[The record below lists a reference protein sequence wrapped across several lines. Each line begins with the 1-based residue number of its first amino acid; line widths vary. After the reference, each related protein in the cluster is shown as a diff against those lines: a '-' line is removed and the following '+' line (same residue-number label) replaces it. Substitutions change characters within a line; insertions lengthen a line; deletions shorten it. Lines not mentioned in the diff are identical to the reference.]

1 MMGQQSDQEIYI
13 IAAEAAFEEA
23 PPPSNQSQLLQSL
36 GATLLEEFKRA
47 ESDRQLTEQRWLR
60 DLRQYRG
67 QYDPDVEAK
76 IGKARSRAF
85 VRKTRVKIKTI
96 DARVADL
103 LFPTGITKNWA
114 IKETPKPTI
123 SPEAV
128 AKITQ
133 QLLQQRQQELMQQ
146 AEQMVQQAVES
157 GMPQEQATS
166 QAREQV
172 AAQIEQLSRT
182 PPPREVIEEA
192 AKAMAKESAKR
203 MSDVIADQLVEARYK
218 PIALKTIHSGHLYG
232 IGIMKGPLVEKRI
245 KTRFSMADGKWT
257 PQSSEYYLPF
267 LDHVPVWRFYP
278 DMSATELR
286 ACRFVYERHTMTR
299 QEMSDLA
306 TRKSFEKWR
315 QHIVDWIQ
323 ANPKGHAQPRYWDNE
338 LRTIGDR
345 NSTQGDAGGTYEVL
359 ERWGWMNGEDLSA
372 AGVNVPQDRIHES
385 FFSNIWMLPN
395 GTIIKVAL
403 QALDGTTWPYHI
415 YYFDKDE
422 STIFPE
428 GLASIMRDDQE
439 MLNASTRI
447 MIDNAAITSGPQLEV
462 SPHLLSTNQ
471 NIDEITPWK
480 IWPRNNTNPGAPAIR
495 EINLSSNTGEL
506 ARMAQMFENN
516 ADETTA
522 IPRYMSGENVTS
534 GAAGTSSG
542 LSMMM
547 GAVNIVTK
555 DLVTNYDE
563 GVTIS
568 FVTGMYHWNMK
579 FNKDDSIK
587 GDYDIEA
594 TGSASLVA
602 KEVRARQ
609 LNEFAQLT
617 ANPLDDPWI
626 KRGQLN
632 KLRAEAN
639 ELVDCVKTQEEFE
652 AERNSPQA
660 MMQAQLQQQTLMLQ
674 MQTMA
679 ATLEKTMAESQRIM
693 AETKKS
699 LESVALIR
707 AQTVETKVSAAYAG
721 LQAGGVATS
730 NPVIAP
736 AGDEILR
743 SSGWQDATP
752 EPSMAQLNTPPVQ
765 EEPGTH
771 QVLGSGQSFAVEP
784 RGNTDPASPGNAD
797 TGAPSADPPDAAPQP
812 ATGMVGLNEGI
823 ETQRI
828 DG

>member
-1 MMGQQSDQEIYI
+1 MIDQERDEYVV
-13 IAAEAAFEEA
+13 AAELVFQEQPA
-23 PPPSNQSQLLQSL
+23 PQNQQAEQLQSL
-36 GATLLEEFKRA
+36 GSTLLEEFKRA

-67 QYDPDVEAK
+67 QYDPEVEAK

-103 LFPTGITKNWA
+103 LFPTGVTKNWA
-114 IKETPKPTI
+114 IKETPKPTL
-123 SPEAV
+123 SPEQTAQ
-128 AKITQ
+128 ITQ
-133 QLLQQRQQELMQQ
+133 MLVAQRQQQLMQQ
-146 AEQMVQQAVES
+146 AEQMVQQAVQ
-157 GMPQEQATS
+157 GGVPPQEA
-166 QAREQV
+166 
-172 AAQIEQLSRT
+172 AAQVQQQIQAQVQQLAQT
-182 PPPREVIEEA
+182 PPPKEMIEGLA
-192 AKAMAKESAKR
+192 LAQAKESAKR
-203 MSDVIADQLVEARYK
+203 MSDVITDQLVEARYK
-218 PIALKTIHSGHLYG
+218 PVALKTIHSGHLYG
-232 IGIMKGPLVEKRI
+232 IGIMKGPLVEKRV
-245 KTRFSMADGKWT
+245 KTRFAMINGKWT
-257 PQSSEYYLPF
+257 PQSQEYYLPF

-299 QEMSDLA
+299 HEMSELA
-306 TRKSFEKWR
+306 TRKSFAKWR
-315 QHIVDWIQ
+315 SHIIDWIK

-359 ERWGWMNGEDLSA
+359 ERWGWMNGEELSA
-372 AGVNVPQDRIHES
+372 AGVEVPEDQMHEA
-385 FFSNIWMLPN
+385 FFSNIWLLPN

-428 GLASIMRDDQE
+428 GLASVMRDDQE

-462 SPHLLSTNQ
+462 NPHLLSTTEK
-471 NIDEITPWK
+471 IDELIPWK
-480 IWPRNNTNPGAPAIR
+480 MWIRNNTNPGQRAIQ
-495 EINLSSNTGEL
+495 EINLTSNTAEL

-563 GVTIS
+563 GITIS
-568 FVTGMYHWNMK
+568 FIQGMYHWNMK

-587 GDYDIEA
+587 GDYDVEA

-626 KRGQLN
+626 KRGVLN

-639 ELVDCVKTQEEFE
+639 ELVDCVKTQEEFD
-652 AERNSPQA
+652 AEKNSPQA
-660 MMQAQLQQQTLMLQ
+660 MMQMQIQQQTMLLQ
-674 MQTMA
+674 MQQMA
-679 ATLEKTMAESQRIM
+679 AMVEKTMAE
-693 AETKKS
+693 AKKTM
-699 LESVALIR
+699 ESIELIR
-707 AQTVETKVSAAYAG
+707 AQAVETKVSAAYAG

-743 SSGWQDATP
+743 SSGWKDATP
-752 EPSMAQLNTPPVQ
+752 DPSIAQLNGPPVQ
-765 EEPGTH
+765 AEQGTH
-771 QVLGSGQSFAVEP
+771 QVLGKGQSFAVEP
-784 RGNTDPASPGNAD
+784 RGNTDPVS
-797 TGAPSADPPDAAPQP
+797 PPDPADGMPSGEPPSAAPQP
-812 ATGMVGLNEGI
+812 ATGMQGVNEGI